1 MYNIKE
7 NGVSVIKTDKLVD
20 FLNSIDTE
28 NIVVKLL
35 YNKKVILISEAMGAS
50 KSNIQRIYCL
60 VDIGKDNIFVV
71 DGCYNYA
78 SIYNFGV
85 EHYTLE
91 QKIYNVLSNNNII
104 NGCKCADK
112 LLDNINNALDC
123 KTKWLKI
130 DIYESS
136 FIASNLSKNDIKI
149 SKDCDGEII
158 INNLYTGLS
167 IDQLKNEIDK
177 RRSALGDD
185 IILSFVVKGFY

>member
-7 NGVSVIKTDKLVD
+7 NGVSVIKTDKLAD
-20 FLNSIDTE
+20 FLNSIDAS
-28 NIVVKLL
+28 NIVIKLL
-35 YNKKVILISEAMGAS
+35 YNKKIILINETMGSS
-50 KSNIQRIYCL
+50 KSNILRIYCL
-60 VDIGKDNIFVV
+60 VDLGKDNIFVV
-71 DGCYNYA
+71 DGYYNYA
-78 SIYNFGV
+78 STNNFGV

-112 LLDNINNALDC
+112 LLDNINNALAC
-123 KTKWLKI
+123 KAKWLKI

-149 SKDCDGEII
+149 SKDCDGEIV

-177 RRSALGDD
+177 RRSVLGDD
-185 IILSFVVKGFY
+185 VILSFVVKGFY

>member
-7 NGVSVIKTDKLVD
+7 NGVSVIKTDMLVD
-20 FLNSIDTE
+20 FLNSIDAT

-35 YNKKVILISEAMGAS
+35 YNKKVILINETMDVS
-50 KSNIQRIYCL
+50 KNNIQRIYCL
-60 VDIGKDNIFVV
+60 ADLGKDNITVV
-71 DGCYNYA
+71 DGYYNYA
-78 SIYNFGV
+78 STHNFGV
-85 EHYTLE
+85 DNYTLE
-91 QKIYNVLSNNNII
+91 QKIYKVLSDNYII
-104 NGCKCADK
+104 SGCKCADK
-112 LLDNINNALDC
+112 LLDSINNALDC

-167 IDQLKNEIDK
+167 IEQLKNEIDK
-177 RRSALGDD
+177 RRSVLGDD
-185 IILSFVVKGFY
+185 VILSFVVKGFY

>member
-7 NGVSVIKTDKLVD
+7 NGVSVIKTDRLAD
-20 FLNSIDTE
+20 FLNSIDAS
-28 NIVVKLL
+28 NIVIKLL
-35 YNKKVILISEAMGAS
+35 YNKKAILINETMGAS
-50 KSNIQRIYCL
+50 KSDMLRIYCL
-60 VDIGKDNIFVV
+60 VDLGKDNISIV
-71 DGCYNYA
+71 DGYYNYA
-78 SIYNFGV
+78 STYNFGV

-112 LLDNINNALDC
+112 LLDNINNALGC

-149 SKDCDGEII
+149 SKDCDGEIV

-177 RRSALGDD
+177 RRSVLGDD

>member
-7 NGVSVIKTDKLVD
+7 NGVSVIKTDRLVD
-20 FLNSIDTE
+20 FLNSIDAT

-35 YNKKVILISEAMGAS
+35 YNKKVILINETMDVS
-50 KSNIQRIYCL
+50 KNNIQRIYCL
-60 VDIGKDNIFVV
+60 ADLGKDNITVV
-71 DGCYNYA
+71 DGYYNYA
-78 SIYNFGV
+78 STHNFGV
-85 EHYTLE
+85 DNYTLE
-91 QKIYNVLSNNNII
+91 QKIYKVLSDNYII
-104 NGCKCADK
+104 SGCKCADK
-112 LLDNINNALDC
+112 LLDSINNALDC

-167 IDQLKNEIDK
+167 IEQLKNEIDK
-177 RRSALGDD
+177 RRSVLGDD
-185 IILSFVVKGFY
+185 VILSFVVKGFY